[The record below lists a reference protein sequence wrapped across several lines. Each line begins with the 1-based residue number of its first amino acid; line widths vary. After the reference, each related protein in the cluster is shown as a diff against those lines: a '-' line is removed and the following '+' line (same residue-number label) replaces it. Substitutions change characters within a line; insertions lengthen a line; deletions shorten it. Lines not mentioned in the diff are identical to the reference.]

1 MQQAPSCAGAR
12 RSAAPRTLRH
22 APLRHSAPRPRTS
35 PPQRRAL
42 TPPLRVVNE
51 AYEARVDPA
60 QLAVLASTFGLGA
73 YWWFVVVPSER
84 QALAKAKRTG
94 AVREYI
100 EELASS
106 QDASRAAE
114 RACPRLLAR
123 AFLCATRHR
132 LHRADALSVSVLTS
146 TGWFY
151 SDWLNASWF
160 VKASAKRKAR
170 DVAAGA
176 SASAASVPLD
186 AAAPPTPDA
195 QEAEPAYTDSQ
206 PRFWSLDNPLVA
218 TGAALGGMVLLASL
232 TR

>member
-1 MQQAPSCAGAR
+1 M
-12 RSAAPRTLRH
+12 
-22 APLRHSAPRPRTS
+22 
-35 PPQRRAL
+35 
-42 TPPLRVVNE
+42 
-51 AYEARVDPA
+51 
-60 QLAVLASTFGLGA
+60 
-73 YWWFVVVPSER
+73 PSER

-114 RACPRLLAR
+114 R
-123 AFLCATRHR
+123 
-132 LHRADALSVSVLTS
+132 
-146 TGWFY
+146 WFY

-170 DVAAGA
+170 DVAAD
-176 SASAASVPLD
+176 ASAASAD

-195 QEAEPAYTDSQ
+195 QEEPAYTDSQ

-218 TGAALGGMVLLASL
+218 TGAALGAMVLLATL

>member
-1 MQQAPSCAGAR
+1 VLSTPR
-12 RSAAPRTLRH
+12 R
-22 APLRHSAPRPRTS
+22 
-35 PPQRRAL
+35 
-42 TPPLRVVNE
+42 
-51 AYEARVDPA
+51 
-60 QLAVLASTFGLGA
+60 
-73 YWWFVVVPSER
+73 FVVVPSER

-114 RACPRLLAR
+114 R
-123 AFLCATRHR
+123 
-132 LHRADALSVSVLTS
+132 
-146 TGWFY
+146 WFY
-151 SDWLNASWF
+151 SDWLSASWF

-176 SASAASVPLD
+176 SAASADAAVPADAAS
-186 AAAPPTPDA
+186 PPGV
-195 QEAEPAYTDSQ
+195 QEEPAYTDSQ

-218 TGAALGGMVLLASL
+218 TGAALGAMVLLATI